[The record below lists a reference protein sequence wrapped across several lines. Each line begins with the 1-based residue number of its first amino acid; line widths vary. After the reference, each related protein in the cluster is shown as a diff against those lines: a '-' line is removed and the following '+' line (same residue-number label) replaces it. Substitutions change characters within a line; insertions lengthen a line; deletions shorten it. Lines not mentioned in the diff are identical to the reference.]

1 MGAVTIRVR
10 AQRPA
15 CEPPHRVV
23 GEGLCVLSRSQGP
36 GTDPGTSAGR
46 RADCARPGQAVLL
59 VVTEGLVVCAGGHR
73 GACPGDVARRA
84 ESAALGGPGRPVAR
98 ARYLDLRRAAA

>member
-59 VVTEGLVVCAGGHR
+59 VVTEGLVVCAGGPC
-73 GACPGDVARRA
+73 GA
-84 ESAALGGPGRPVAR
+84 GPGGLSRPGKRSALAGPVPPGPP
-98 ARYLDLRRAAA
+98 AAAP